1 MVILLLFVCVLLDPA
16 YKGENI
22 SVETFWWNILFHAG
36 IDIHFWTNLS
46 VSENYLP
53 EVLLISNM
61 HDQFQR

>member
-1 MVILLLFVCVLLDPA
+1 MLDPA